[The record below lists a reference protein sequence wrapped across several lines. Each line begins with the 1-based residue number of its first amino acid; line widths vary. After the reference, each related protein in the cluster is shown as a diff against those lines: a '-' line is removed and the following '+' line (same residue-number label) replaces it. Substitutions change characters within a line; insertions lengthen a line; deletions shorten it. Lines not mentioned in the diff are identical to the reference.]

1 LQFSVLLF
9 VEKSCE
15 VRVQVSG
22 QQLGKLLHSLMD
34 LPLSHE
40 CFRQLD
46 TITSSLVAG
55 IGLDKLAFVYKRQ
68 HVVSESVESL
78 RLLAESECVLSEVVG
93 MCLEQLS

>member
-46 TITSSLVAG
+46 TITSSLVA
-55 IGLDKLAFVYKRQ
+55 DKLAFVYKRQ